1 MTSATIAALVVVSL
15 GNALLVGLLWRKRLK
30 RGRERP
36 ASFRSN
42 IALSALLSIT
52 FSSATYVVFA
62 LLWLFQVRAA
72 FTGQQTI
79 ALLAVRNGLATA
91 AMALLGG
98 WMFRAFVGEGGNH
111 LGCVGIGSALVDGGH
126 SLRVSSTLNYSR
138 FAWLNGSTN
147 GLLAI
152 N

>member
-1 MTSATIAALVVVSL
+1 MTSATIAALAVVSL
-15 GNALLVGLLWRKRLK
+15 GNALLVGLLWRKRLS

-36 ASFRSN
+36 AALRSN

-62 LLWLFQVRAA
+62 LLWLFQARAA

-98 WMFRAFVGEGGNH
+98 CFGRSLER
-111 LGCVGIGSALVDGGH
+111 VGIIWAAVVSGTLWMMAAIHCGFLAL
-126 SLRVSSTLNYSR
+126 
-138 FAWLNGSTN
+138 
-147 GLLAI
+147 
-152 N
+152 